1 MAENGVY
8 NIIFSSSS
16 KVYNI
21 PEYLPLDENHP
32 VGQCTNPYGRTKH
45 MIEQI
50 LQDVAMADEVG
61 TVVSHILNVL
71 AYTST
76 SIGYRGTKIFYVT
89 ASILTKNVCV
99 KWGFNPS

>member
-1 MAENGVY
+1 MY

-50 LQDVAMADEVG
+50 LQDVAMADVVG
-61 TVVSHILNVL
+61 TVVSHTLKLL
-71 AYTST
+71 AYTRA
-76 SIGYRGTKIFYVT
+76 SIAYPGTKIFYVT
-89 ASILTKNVCV
+89 ASILT
-99 KWGFNPS
+99 